1 MKNIAQRQAYSPK
14 MELAKLQS
22 TLKKSITW
30 KKASFALSSHWCIT
44 RFTKWDNITIDM
56 TMSSLPNL
64 GKIHPYPFHCKQKY
78 RPRWNSEGLK
88 LSLRRATE
96 AIQMMPIVACIANVS
111 NLQQFLNMY
120 VSVDY
125 SSNCS
130 NNFSPK
136 EVDDFLIDIQRD
148 IEPIT
153 RKMYLFSGK
162 ICNKLKEGRI
172 CRHLLGSSFNF
183 IIH

>member
-1 MKNIAQRQAYSPK
+1 MKNIAQEQAYSPK

-44 RFTKWDNITIDM
+44 FTKWDNITVDM
-56 TMSSLPNL
+56 TMTSLPNL
-64 GKIHPYPFHCKQKY
+64 GKI
-78 RPRWNSEGLK
+78 PRWNSEGLK
-88 LSLRRATE
+88 LSLRRTTE
-96 AIQMMPIVACIANVS
+96 AIQMMLIVACIANVS

-120 VSVDY
+120 VSTDY
-125 SSNCS
+125 SSNYS
-130 NNFSPK
+130 NNFSPE
-136 EVDDFLIDIQRD
+136 EVDDFLIDIQLD

-153 RKMYLFSGK
+153 RKMYSFPSK
-162 ICNKLKEGRI
+162 MCNKLKEGRI

>member
-1 MKNIAQRQAYSPK
+1 MKNIAQGQAYSPK

-30 KKASFALSSHWCIT
+30 KKAKLRSF
-44 RFTKWDNITIDM
+44 FTLWDNITIDM

-64 GKIHPYPFHCKQKY
+64 GKILPYPFHCKQKY

-96 AIQMMPIVACIANVS
+96 AIQMMPIVACIANGS